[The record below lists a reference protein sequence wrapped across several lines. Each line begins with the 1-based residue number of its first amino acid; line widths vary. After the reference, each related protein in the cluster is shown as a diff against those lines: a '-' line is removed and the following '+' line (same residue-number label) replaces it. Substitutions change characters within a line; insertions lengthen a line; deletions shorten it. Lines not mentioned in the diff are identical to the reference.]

1 MQNQQ
6 NTQSTSAQQ
15 KKRGRWWLFAVL
27 AVCAAPMTASYITYY
42 IIKPEGRTNYG
53 TILDPRQY
61 PTPTSLS
68 QPMSLP
74 LPSGETNIADVKV
87 DNKLDSKL
95 DSKQISLETL
105 KGKWL
110 MLQVDSAACATACQ
124 KKQYDI
130 RQLRIAQGKST
141 DRIERVWLTT
151 DSLNVDPKL
160 LVGINGTHIIKA
172 DPAILEKWLPVDA
185 GTKIED
191 HIYLI
196 DPLGNLMMRFPKD
209 ADANK
214 IKKDLS
220 KLLKASAIG

>member
-1 MQNQQ
+1 MEKNQLNMQNQH
-6 NTQSTSAQQ
+6 NTQGTSAQQ

-53 TILDPRQY
+53 TILDPRKY
-61 PTPTSLS
+61 PTPVSMS
-68 QPMSLP
+68 QPQPQSLP
-74 LPSGETNIADVKV
+74 LEEVKTT
-87 DNKLDSKL
+87 DSTIDSK
-95 DSKQISLETL
+95 KMSLEAL

-141 DRIERVWLTT
+141 DRVERVWLTT

-160 LVGINGTHIIKA
+160 LVGIDGTHIIKA

-214 IKKDLS
+214 VKKDLS